1 MKYRDKEY
9 LLIDPKLVTLEQSK
23 LLMMAADAYD
33 GYVGAKD
40 EDEEKARK
48 RLEGLWKRLM
58 TSGVCTNTDEVI
70 QSITLPPSI
79 FGEVF
84 QDFFPKSSEAPK

>member
-9 LLIDPKLVTLEQSK
+9 ILIDPKLVTLEQSK

-33 GYVGAKD
+33 GYVSAKD

-48 RLEGLWKRLM
+48 RLDWRG
-58 TSGVCTNTDEVI
+58 
-70 QSITLPPSI
+70 
-79 FGEVF
+79 FGSV
-84 QDFFPKSSEAPK
+84 